1 MTADAG
7 SSRAQSETHDKVRGD
22 IADSDI
28 HQVVETLH
36 SALTVPYVNLNFGEQ
51 ERYPKI
57 DLHKP
62 DVKNIEQIIFVIFH
76 YVHSTSNSN
85 TCQYV
90 PKLFSHPPLAIN
102 LPHSTSTVCHTPQ
115 VVEKNY
121 NIFTS

>member
-62 DVKNIEQIIFVIFH
+62 DVKNIEQI
-76 YVHSTSNSN
+76 
-85 TCQYV
+85 
-90 PKLFSHPPLAIN
+90 
-102 LPHSTSTVCHTPQ
+102 
-115 VVEKNY
+115 
-121 NIFTS
+121 